1 MGLSCCDHHIK
12 DTAAKKSLFRRS
24 VFILALGLL
33 LQIHV
38 VEHFLFLGS
47 LAMPTFLL
55 ISAIMAYVIYSDFN
69 HLREAHLIR
78 KKIPLFAVFLLFF
91 HVFMDFGYSQSL
103 LLALLYPIFLNIC
116 LNVLKTIHDY
126 SQGNRHFL
134 INFRAIRDYLV
145 DFVSLEWLPSLDII
159 VLFSALS
166 TWSVSAFM
174 LMTGMP
180 GDLMVHDALVQIGVY
195 NLGRWL
201 RSHWESPDMFHNHQ
215 GSMVKIRVG
224 DEYMDA
230 SVSSL
235 KKGQT
240 FRLKSKD
247 GIIIPCHFKSVSGDC
262 EILDT
267 HSETRVG
274 CKPNEKFIL
283 GTVAFSGE
291 FYCESSYQNNATLE
305 NKAAK
310 QIHSE
315 KSEWGIRLFLFLL
328 YAVGIIS
335 SGYTFMT
342 AGIILGIEK
351 LCLVLMVACPCVYLV
366 IKPAIQNKIHKVSDE
381 LGIFMYTK
389 SLPLLFS
396 KPIIVFDR
404 TNTLWHKDKNN
415 DRDDAPF
422 VISERS
428 KKMLKSLVQQGYK
441 VCILS
446 GHATGDWKNHLINA
460 RKELAELGVE
470 DVENNVIFDSKYHG
484 ENSEKWKVIKNLKHY
499 GAMQKPSS
507 MIKRCM
513 TYLSSFLYPRAV
525 WMVGDDINDVRAIKE
540 ATVATAIGRGEACA
554 HNDLLLP
561 YCHFVTSNTGL
572 EQLHHLL
579 PICVNTSYVIFYL
592 LTFSAFISSTMMAL
606 VCGLFPLQYHFNPAL
621 FCVVTT
627 AYCFAITVFSYSNFL
642 DDLFMFNVEEDI
654 SLKIIFRYTLFKIL
668 DGLKSFFFKIKQE
681 IPESKH
687 ISLKS
692 EHLSPSSA
700 FIDKQAPTPFNE
712 NQPESQV
719 LASASSWFK
728 GLTSLV

>member
-12 DTAAKKSLFRRS
+12 DTAAKKSLFRRNVS
-24 VFILALGLL
+24 LLALGLF

-38 VEHFLFLGS
+38 VEHFLFLGP
-47 LAMPTFLL
+47 LAIPVFFL

-69 HLREAHLIR
+69 HLREASLIR
-78 KKIPLFAVFLLFF
+78 NKIPVFVIFLCFF
-91 HVFMDFGYSQSL
+91 NVFMNFSYSQSL
-103 LLALLYPIFLNIC
+103 LLALLYPISLNVC
-116 LNVLKTIHDY
+116 LNVIKSIYDY

-134 INFRAIRDYLV
+134 INFRAIRDSLV
-145 DFVSLEWLPSLDII
+145 DFVSLQWLPSLDII

-174 LMTGMP
+174 LMSGVP
-180 GDLMVHDALVQIGVY
+180 GDLMLHDALVQIGVY

-215 GSMVKIRVG
+215 GSIVRIRVG
-224 DEYMDA
+224 DEYLGA
-230 SVSSL
+230 PVSSL
-235 KKGQT
+235 KRGQT
-240 FRLKSKD
+240 FKIDSKD
-247 GIIIPCHFKSVSGDC
+247 GIIIPCHFKSLSKDC

-267 HSETRVG
+267 HSETRVV
-274 CKPNEKFIL
+274 CKPDEKFIL

-291 FYCESSYQNNATLE
+291 FYCESSYQNNATSE

-310 QIHSE
+310 QNHSE

-366 IKPAIQNKIHKVSDE
+366 IKPAIQNKIHKISDE

-404 TNTLWHKDKNN
+404 TNTLWHKDTSN

-428 KKMLKSLVQQGYK
+428 KNMLKSLVKQGYK

-446 GHATGDWKNHLINA
+446 GHATGDWESHLNHA
-460 RKELAELGVE
+460 RKELADLGVD

-484 ENSEKWKVIKNLKHY
+484 ENSEKWKVIRNLKRY
-499 GAMQKPSS
+499 GTMEKPSS
-507 MIKRCM
+507 MIKSCLQ
-513 TYLSSFLYPRAV
+513 YLSSFYYPRSV

-540 ATVATAIGRGEACA
+540 ATVATAIGRGETCA

-561 YCHFVTSNTGL
+561 YCHFVTSKTGL
-572 EQLHHLL
+572 ENLHHLL
-579 PICVNTSYVIFYL
+579 PICVNTSSVIFYL

-606 VCGLFPLQYHFNPAL
+606 VCGLFPLQYHFNPAF
-621 FCVVTT
+621 FCLATT

-642 DDLFMFNVEEDI
+642 DDLFLFNVEEDI
-654 SLKIIFRYTLFKIL
+654 SLKIVFRYTLYKIL
-668 DGLKSFFFKIKQE
+668 DGLKSLFSKIKQE
-681 IPESKH
+681 IPEGKH
-687 ISLKS
+687 IPLKS
-692 EHLSPSSA
+692 DHLSPSFAS
-700 FIDKQAPTPFNE
+700 IDKKTPKD
-712 NQPESQV
+712 NQLESPV
-719 LASASSWFK
+719 PASASSWFNC
-728 GLTSLV
+728 LTSLV

>member
-12 DTAAKKSLFRRS
+12 DTAAKKSLFRRN
-24 VFILALGLL
+24 VFMLALGLF

-47 LAMPTFLL
+47 LALPAFLL

-69 HLREAHLIR
+69 HLRETPLIR
-78 KKIPLFAVFLLFF
+78 NNIPVFIIFLYFF
-91 HVFMDFGYSQSL
+91 NTFMNFSYSHSL
-103 LLALLYPIFLNIC
+103 LLALLYPLSLNVC
-116 LNVLKTIHDY
+116 LNVIKSIHDY
-126 SQGNRHFL
+126 SKGKRHSL
-134 INFRAIRDYLV
+134 INFRAIGN
-145 DFVSLEWLPSLDII
+145 SLAEFISLQWLPSLDII

-224 DEYMDA
+224 DEYIDA

-240 FRLKSKD
+240 FSLDSKD
-247 GIIIPCHFKSVSGDC
+247 GIIIPCHFKSVSENC

-274 CKPNEKFIL
+274 CKPDEKFIL

-291 FYCESSYQNNATLE
+291 FYCESSYENIATSE
-305 NKAAK
+305 NMTAK
-310 QIHSE
+310 KNHSE
-315 KSEWGIRLFLFLL
+315 KSEWGIRLFLFVL

-335 SGYTFMT
+335 SVYTFMT
-342 AGIILGIEK
+342 AGVILGIEK

-366 IKPAIQNKIHKVSDE
+366 IKPAIQNKIHKISDE

-404 TNTLWHKDKNN
+404 TNTLWHEDKNN
-415 DRDDAPF
+415 ESKDAPY

-428 KKMLKSLVQQGYK
+428 KLMLKSLVQNGYK

-446 GHATGDWKNHLINA
+446 GHATGDWKNHLQHA
-460 RKELAELGVE
+460 RKELADLGVE

-484 ENSEKWKVIKNLKHY
+484 ETSQKWKVIRNLKRY
-499 GAMQKPSS
+499 GTMEKPSS
-507 MIKRCM
+507 MIKRCLM
-513 TYLSSFLYPRAV
+513 YLGSFLYPKAV

-572 EQLHHLL
+572 EKLHHLL
-579 PICVNTSYVIFYL
+579 PLCVNTSYVIFYL
-592 LTFSAFISSTMMAL
+592 LTFSALISSTMMAL

-621 FCVVTT
+621 FCVATT

-642 DDLFMFNVEEDI
+642 DDLFLFNVEEDI
-654 SLKIIFRYTLFKIL
+654 SLKIIFRYTLFKFL
-668 DGLKSFFFKIKQE
+668 DGLKSLFSKIKQE
-681 IPESKH
+681 IPEGKH
-687 ISLKS
+687 IPLKS
-692 EHLSPSSA
+692 DHLSPSFAS
-700 FIDKQAPTPFNE
+700 IDKRAPKD
-712 NQPESQV
+712 NQLESPEP
-719 LASASSWFK
+719 ASASSWFN